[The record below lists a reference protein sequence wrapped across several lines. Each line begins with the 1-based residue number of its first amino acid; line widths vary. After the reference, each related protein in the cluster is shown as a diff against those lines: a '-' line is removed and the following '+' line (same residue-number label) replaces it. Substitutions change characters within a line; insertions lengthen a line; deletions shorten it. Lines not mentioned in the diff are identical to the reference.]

1 MLKIC
6 RDNWYKHKGKLEER
20 IKDDINK
27 RWTYEELFKLTVD
40 TILEEKNLNTENI
53 TIINDGEYQ
62 GTLIFII
69 YDAYYQPSPW
79 QYYMTYIF
87 YGSCSVCD
95 TLQRV
100 YDTEDGE
107 SKLEDLMYICKNF
120 IENMTCPWDD
130 KEEAKW

>member
-6 RDNWYKHKGKLEER
+6 RDNWYKHKEKLEEK

-40 TILEEKNLNTENI
+40 TILEEKDLNTKNI
-53 TIINDGEYQ
+53 TLIKNGEYQ

-69 YDAYYQPSPW
+69 YDSYYQSSPW
-79 QYYMTYIF
+79 DYYMTYIY

-100 YDTEDGE
+100 YYDDLEE
-107 SKLEDLMYICKNF
+107 EKLKDLMYICKNF
-120 IENMTCPWDD
+120 IENMTCPWGAE
-130 KEEAKW
+130 EEAKW